1 MSERPREFQAIV
13 LAGGF
18 GTRLRSVSGE
28 TPKPMMPVGGMP
40 FVYHILKRLEK
51 CGAKSIVLALHYNA
65 SQMIKQILNDCPV
78 ECDLQFSVERV
89 ALGTGGAIK
98 QAAATVVD
106 ESFLVVNGD
115 TYLDID
121 YFDLKQASVGYE
133 LFMGAVHVDDR
144 SRYGAVQLS
153 HSGDVQFLGK
163 GFSSPGPI
171 NSGAYVV
178 SRSSILSFQADQ
190 FAFEEDYAQHF
201 SGSFGAKVY
210 DTDFIDIGVPEDYFN
225 ALKLFG

>member
-1 MSERPREFQAIV
+1 MSEGRREFQAIV

-28 TPKPMMPVGGMP
+28 TPKPMMAVGGMP
-40 FVYHILKRLEK
+40 FIYHILRRLEA
-51 CGAKSIVLALHYNA
+51 CGANSIVLALHYNA
-65 SQMIKQILNDCPV
+65 SQMIDQISRDRPV
-78 ECDLQFSVERV
+78 ECDLQFSVER
-89 ALGTGGAIK
+89 APLGTGGAIK
-98 QAAATVVD
+98 QAASFLVD

-121 YFDLKQASVGYE
+121 YFDLKQASVDYE
-133 LFMGAVHVDDR
+133 LFVGAVYVDDR
-144 SRYGAVQLS
+144 SRYGALQLS
-153 HSGDVQFLGK
+153 HSGNVHYVGK

-190 FAFEEDYAQHF
+190 FAFEEDYVQHF
-201 SGSFGAKVY
+201 SGAFGAKIY
-210 DTDFIDIGVPEDYFN
+210 NTDFIDIGVPEDYFN
-225 ALKLFG
+225 AMRLFE